1 MTVLAIADGV
11 NALALVVFAIVLAI
25 TLLIT
30 YWASKRTHSATEFW
44 AANRGISSLQNGFA
58 IAGDYLSASTF
69 LGFAGLIFLFG
80 VDGWVGLAAAGAS
93 FLPVVLLLAE
103 RMRNAGKFTM
113 ADVLAFRLR
122 ERPARIAAALG
133 TLVVSF
139 VYLIAQMVGAGVL
152 LQALAGLD
160 FAVAVTITGVF
171 MLVYVIFG
179 GMLATTWVQIIKAGL
194 LMIAG
199 TVLTILV
206 LSKAGFN
213 PFELFRRAADNY
225 PDGDK
230 YLASGLQHPNAIN
243 SISFGLALLLGTA
256 GLPHLLMRFF
266 TVPDAKAARGSIAW
280 GVLLIGLF
288 FTMTM
293 LVGVGARAILGD
305 MSAADTAGGNL
316 VTPLLAES
324 LGGGEGSVGGD
335 LFLAI
340 ISAVAFATIL
350 AVVAGLV
357 IAASGAVAHDVWSGV
372 IRRGDGDEQDEV
384 RVARIASVSLG
395 VLAIVA
401 SILAGETFNVSIL
414 VGLAFAVAA
423 SANLP
428 ALLMALFWPRFNTTG
443 AIVGVAGGL
452 LSALVVI
459 ALSPPVWPGA
469 DSDGSPIPL
478 ANPAIISI
486 PVGFISC
493 WLGTMLSTENAEVR
507 SYHELKVRSETG
519 IGAV

>member
-1 MTVLAIADGV
+1 MIPATIFFMAWYLGFVLLAGYAPDFMGESVYQGLTVGYCLAMSQFVMVLVLGVWYLRKAENVFDPLAERAARREVETAEDDSGPARFSTGADDVAASTEGGAQGMTVLAIADGV
-11 NALALVVFAIVLAI
+11 NALALVVFGIVLAI

-160 FAVAVTITGVF
+160 FAIAVTITGVF

-213 PFELFRRAADNY
+213 PFELFSRASDNY

-305 MSAADTAGGNL
+305 MSAADTAGRQPRDAAARG
-316 VTPLLAES
+316 
-324 LGGGEGSVGGD
+324 
-335 LFLAI
+335 
-340 ISAVAFATIL
+340 VA
-350 AVVAGLV
+350 
-357 IAASGAVAHDVWSGV
+357 
-372 IRRGDGDEQDEV
+372 RRGRGLGRRRPVPRDHQ
-384 RVARIASVSLG
+384 RAWRSRRSSRSSPVSSSRPPAPWPTTCG
-395 VLAIVA
+395 
-401 SILAGETFNVSIL
+401 
-414 VGLAFAVAA
+414 AA
-423 SANLP
+423 
-428 ALLMALFWPRFNTTG
+428 
-443 AIVGVAGGL
+443 
-452 LSALVVI
+452 
-459 ALSPPVWPGA
+459 
-469 DSDGSPIPL
+469 
-478 ANPAIISI
+478 
-486 PVGFISC
+486 
-493 WLGTMLSTENAEVR
+493 
-507 SYHELKVRSETG
+507 
-519 IGAV
+519 

>member
-11 NALALVVFAIVLAI
+11 NGLALVVFAVVLAV

-44 AANRGISSLQNGFA
+44 AANRGISGLQNGFA

-103 RMRNAGKFTM
+103 RMRNSGKFTM
-113 ADVLAFRLR
+113 ADVLAFRLK
-122 ERPARIAAALG
+122 ERPARTAAALG
-133 TLVVSF
+133 ALVVSF

-160 FAVAVTITGVF
+160 FTISVIITGTF

-194 LMIAG
+194 LMLAG

-206 LSKAGFN
+206 LSKASFN
-213 PFELFRRAADNY
+213 PFELFDRAAANH
-225 PDGDK
+225 PEGDG

-266 TVPDAKAARGSIAW
+266 TVPNAKAARGSIAW

-305 MSAADTAGGNL
+305 LSADETAGGNL

-372 IRRGDGDEQDEV
+372 VKHGRSDEQGEV
-384 RVARIASVSLG
+384 RVARIAAIALG
-395 VLAIVA
+395 VVAIIA

-443 AIVGVAGGL
+443 AITGVVGGL
-452 LSALVVI
+452 LVSLIVI
-459 ALSPPVWPGA
+459 ALSPPVWPGP
-469 DSDGSPIPL
+469 DGEGSPIPL

-486 PVGFISC
+486 PAGFVAC
-493 WLGTMLSTENAEVR
+493 WLGTVMSRERGAER
-507 SYHELKVRSETG
+507 SYHELHVRSETG

>member
-11 NALALVVFAIVLAI
+11 NALALVVFGIVLAI

-160 FAVAVTITGVF
+160 FAIAVTITGVF

-213 PFELFRRAADNY
+213 PFELFSRASDNYRTATSTSRRACSTRTRSTPSPSGSRCCSAR
-225 PDGDK
+225 PGCRICSC
-230 YLASGLQHPNAIN
+230 ASSRCP
-243 SISFGLALLLGTA
+243 T
-256 GLPHLLMRFF
+256 
-266 TVPDAKAARGSIAW
+266 
-280 GVLLIGLF
+280 
-288 FTMTM
+288 
-293 LVGVGARAILGD
+293 
-305 MSAADTAGGNL
+305 
-316 VTPLLAES
+316 
-324 LGGGEGSVGGD
+324 
-335 LFLAI
+335 
-340 ISAVAFATIL
+340 
-350 AVVAGLV
+350 
-357 IAASGAVAHDVWSGV
+357 
-372 IRRGDGDEQDEV
+372 RR
-384 RVARIASVSLG
+384 RPVARS
-395 VLAIVA
+395 
-401 SILAGETFNVSIL
+401 
-414 VGLAFAVAA
+414 
-423 SANLP
+423 
-428 ALLMALFWPRFNTTG
+428 
-443 AIVGVAGGL
+443 
-452 LSALVVI
+452 
-459 ALSPPVWPGA
+459 PGA
-469 DSDGSPIPL
+469 
-478 ANPAIISI
+478 
-486 PVGFISC
+486 SC
-493 WLGTMLSTENAEVR
+493 SSGCSSR
-507 SYHELKVRSETG
+507 
-519 IGAV
+519 